1 MDYQKQNHLL
11 LHDIDVK
18 LVKDDGAGKFA
29 DPVCYQSI
37 QWYGVCFMQ
46 LLVQDLT

>member
-18 LVKDDGAGKFA
+18 LVKDDGAVNLQIQYA
-29 DPVCYQSI
+29 TN